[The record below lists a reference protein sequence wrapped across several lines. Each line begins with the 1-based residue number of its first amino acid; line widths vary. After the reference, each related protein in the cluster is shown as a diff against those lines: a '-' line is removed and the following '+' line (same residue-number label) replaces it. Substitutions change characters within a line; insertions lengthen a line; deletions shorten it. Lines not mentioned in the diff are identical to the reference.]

1 MVLAGA
7 NREGDTPVPIP
18 NTEVKPLIADGT
30 AEFALWESR
39 TVPHSTHTAIKRPR
53 FGGVFL
59 CPDKAALTALE
70 RRMLSTSAQQVRKRD
85 EIATN
90 RIVKKI
96 FLILVFFRQTD

>member
-1 MVLAGA
+1 MPLIQIVFDRKNRSPYMVLAGA

-53 FGGVFL
+53 FGGVFY
-59 CPDKAALTALE
+59 ALT
-70 RRMLSTSAQQVRKRD
+70 RPP
-85 EIATN
+85 
-90 RIVKKI
+90 
-96 FLILVFFRQTD
+96 